1 MPRTEQN
8 LLSPLIDRLYHLT
21 TRRQGM
27 VAALARAAAVFVA
40 IARDIAFGNIL
51 LWATSLVYTTLLSIV
66 PMLALTFSV
75 SKSFGVHDQIEPTLQ
90 TFLEPLGPK
99 GDEIT
104 IQIMGF
110 LNNMNAGVLGS
121 LGLAFLLFTTIS
133 TILKIEASINAIWH
147 VHTLRPLSQRV
158 TAYISVLLLGPILM
172 FSSLA
177 MTAAV
182 MSSRVVQRIIDIEPF
197 GLLAVQAGKLLPYV
211 LVVALF
217 FIIYRFMPNTRVRFL
232 PAVFSALVAGIAW
245 QSAGW
250 AFARFVSNSG
260 QYDAIYSGLAIL
272 IIFMIWLYVSWV
284 VLLSGASVGFYLQ
297 HPEYLQ
303 ASPGDEPRLSAR
315 HRDQLGLALMQAI
328 AERYRDGGNAL
339 ETADLAERFYTP
351 AYAIDDILH
360 ALKDGGLLLRA
371 GTDNA
376 PAGWIPAR
384 DLGNIT
390 LWQVLEAIYSAGDI
404 HPPEPPSTRGIQT
417 FLEAQQRL
425 EGLLSGTSLRDLVD
439 RGRPSLKREEP
450 VLAPLP
456 PLAPVAAAAAAAP
469 LHADA
474 LASTGTLEPVPV
486 TIAPNMSPWQPE
498 PPREPDAPRQP
509 AAPASPDPVIAVPPS
524 GSPFFPPSPSDAAPA
539 PVAADEADDI
549 DEPDLTEDGRLQLP
563 VPSLADMEPLKPSD
577 NGPPSPATPTPNI
590 SPWAPRE

>member
-8 LLSPLIDRLYHLT
+8 LLSPLIDRLYQLT

-40 IARDIAFGNIL
+40 IVRDIAFGNIL

-75 SKSFGVHDQIEPTLQ
+75 SKSFGVHDQIEPTLK

-104 IQIMGF
+104 TQIMGF
-110 LNNMNAGVLGS
+110 INNMNAGVLGS

-158 TAYISVLLLGPILM
+158 TAYITVLLLGPILM

-182 MSSRVVQRIIDIEPF
+182 MSSRIVQNIMHAEPF
-197 GLLAVQAGKLLPYV
+197 GLLAVEAGRLLPYV
-211 LVVALF
+211 LVIALF
-217 FIIYRFMPNTRVRFL
+217 FIIYRFMPNIRVRFL
-232 PAVFSALVAGIAW
+232 PALFSALVAGIAW

-328 AERYRDGGNAL
+328 AESYRDGGSAPR
-339 ETADLAERFYTP
+339 TADLAERFYTP
-351 AYAIDDILH
+351 AYAIDDLLH
-360 ALKDGGLLLRA
+360 ALKDGGLVLRA
-371 GTDNA
+371 GTDST
-376 PAGWIPAR
+376 PGGWIPAR

-390 LWQVLEAIYSAGDI
+390 LWQVLEAIHGAGDI
-404 HPPEPPSTRGIQT
+404 HPPEPPSTKGIET
-417 FLEAQQRL
+417 FLQAQQRL
-425 EGLLSGTSLRDLVD
+425 EGMLSGTSFRDLVD
-439 RGRPSLKREEP
+439 RSRPALKRDEP
-450 VLAPLP
+450 SLAPLP
-456 PLAPVAAAAAAAP
+456 PLAPVAAAATAAAAAP
-469 LHADA
+469 LHA
-474 LASTGTLEPVPV
+474 STLVADSPLEPVPV
-486 TIAPNMSPWQPE
+486 TIAPSMSPWQPE
-498 PPREPDAPRQP
+498 PPREPGPLARPEPGAAGPRV
-509 AAPASPDPVIAVPPS
+509 SGPP
-524 GSPFFPPSPSDAAPA
+524 FMAPSPSETPPPA
-539 PVAADEADDI
+539 SDIGEADTI
-549 DEPDLTEDGRLQLP
+549 DDPDLTEEGRLQLA
-563 VPSLADMEPLKPSD
+563 VPSLADMAPLKPSD
-577 NGPPSPATPTPNI
+577 SGSGPPAASAPPI
-590 SPWAPRE
+590 SPWAPRG